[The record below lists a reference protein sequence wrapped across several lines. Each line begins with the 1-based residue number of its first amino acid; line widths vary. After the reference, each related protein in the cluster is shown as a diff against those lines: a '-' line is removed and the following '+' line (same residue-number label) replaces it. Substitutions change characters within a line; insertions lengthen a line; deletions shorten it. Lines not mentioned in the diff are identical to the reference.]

1 MHLTGCQHRRVHE
14 ASCGHKWVMFSCE
27 CCCSIES
34 LPLWRRRR
42 LYPHL
47 AKLVCSGQ
55 PGVRTALGDLLRQ
68 QLPSVI
74 AGAA

>member
-1 MHLTGCQHRRVHE
+1 M
-14 ASCGHKWVMFSCE
+14 
-27 CCCSIES
+27 CC
-34 LPLWRRRR
+34 RR

-55 PGVRTALGDLLRQ
+55 PGVRTALGDLMRQ
-68 QLPSVI
+68 QLPSAI